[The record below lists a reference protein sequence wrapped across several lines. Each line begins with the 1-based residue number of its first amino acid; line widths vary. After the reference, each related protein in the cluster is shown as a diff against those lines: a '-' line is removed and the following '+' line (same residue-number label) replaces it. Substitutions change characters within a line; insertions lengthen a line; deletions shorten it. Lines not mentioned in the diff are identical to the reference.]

1 MPLGPMDAASQSPV
15 ACSIHGFGLG
25 WMNGR
30 QIARAQHPDLAASP
44 SHTFASIYFHL
55 ALSLV
60 RSIDRSLALTPHR
73 YLLASLRINIS
84 LEDIE
89 LFTKKKGGGRIHK
102 EIAVL
107 YKYKQITVIT
117 LYLVNSLHFNPE
129 LIIRVYYT
137 LWLP

>member
-73 YLLASLRINIS
+73 YLLASLRTNIS
-84 LEDIE
+84 VENIE
-89 LFTKKKGGGRIHK
+89 LFTKKKGAEEFTGK
-102 EIAVL
+102 SQL
-107 YKYKQITVIT
+107 C
-117 LYLVNSLHFNPE
+117 
-129 LIIRVYYT
+129 IRVNKNCSNNIV
-137 LWLP
+137 PCKSPSFQS